1 MAMAEEAH
9 HDMVNGSGDDDGVG
23 GRYTLPDAPTT
34 PPFALS
40 TITDLA
46 ASIEREERR
55 GGGHVACARLPG
67 PADLLAAQA

>member
-1 MAMAEEAH
+1 MAMAEEVH

-46 ASIEREERR
+46 ASIEREEREERR
-55 GGGHVACARLPG
+55 GEEEGMLHARAWPR
-67 PADLLAAQA
+67 